1 MKAVRLHAFNQSP
14 REIVA
19 RLDEYVIGQERAKRD
34 VAVGLYDHHRI
45 HQDDLAQS
53 EAGTKAEVEL
63 EKANIMLVGPSG
75 SGKTLLAKTL
85 ARSLG
90 VPFASADATSLS
102 PTGYTGND
110 VESIL
115 TAAYIDAGR
124 FGMGRPLGHL
134 Y

>member
-1 MKAVRLHAFNQSP
+1 M
-14 REIVA
+14 
-19 RLDEYVIGQERAKRD
+19 
-34 VAVGLYDHHRI
+34 
-45 HQDDLAQS
+45 
-53 EAGTKAEVEL
+53 EL

-115 TAAYIDAGR
+115 TAAYIDAGEDL
-124 FGMGRPLGHL
+124 GMGRAAQ
-134 Y
+134 